1 MSNFGRIDPHTPFF
15 WSIGIADVQP
25 QQLLKEPAPTSPTS
39 DVSENEL
46 AGPGASAAGPGEG
59 GASTSANQPPEKL
72 ELVYIF
78 VSNDQSWQEA
88 NVYAF
93 PLPK

>member
-15 WSIGIADVQP
+15 WSIGIAGVHP
-25 QQLLKEPAPTSPTS
+25 QQLLKEPPPTS
-39 DVSENEL
+39 DVSENGL
-46 AGPGASAAGPGEG
+46 GGPGGGEAGPGEG
-59 GASTSANQPPEKL
+59 GVSTTANQPPEKL

-78 VSNDQSWQEA
+78 VGNDQSWQDA
-88 NVYAF
+88 NIYAF

>member
-15 WSIGIADVQP
+15 WSIGIAAVQP
-25 QQLLKEPAPTSPTS
+25 QQLLKEPAPAS
-39 DVSENEL
+39 DVSENGL
-46 AGPGASAAGPGEG
+46 GGPGAGAAAPEG
-59 GASTSANQPPEKL
+59 GASTSANLPPEKL

-78 VSNDQSWQEA
+78 VGNDQSWQEA
-88 NVYAF
+88 NIYAF